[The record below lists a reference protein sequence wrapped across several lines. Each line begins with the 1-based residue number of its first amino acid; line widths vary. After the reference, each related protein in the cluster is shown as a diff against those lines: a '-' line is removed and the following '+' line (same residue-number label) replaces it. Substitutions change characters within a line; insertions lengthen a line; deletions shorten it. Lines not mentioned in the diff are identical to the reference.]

1 MTQILKSYVC
11 GAWFE
16 GEGKKA
22 QLKNP
27 TTEETLAETSTA
39 GINFAEALDFARSRG
54 GEALRAM
61 TFAERGAMLMAMSK
75 AIHEYREELLDLA
88 EQNGGNTRSDAK
100 FDIDG
105 ATGTLAFYAKLGEKM
120 GDKKVLADGDAIQ
133 LTRNPRWVGQH
144 VYTPRRG
151 VAVLINAFNFPA
163 WGFAEK
169 AACALLAGMPV
180 INKPATSTSLVAA
193 RITEILVESGV
204 MPEGTYSAVT
214 GSAGD
219 MLDHVGWQDVIAF
232 TGSSDTGLFIR
243 SRENILKHNVRVNV
257 EADSLNAAVLGADL
271 NRESETYDLFLQE
284 AVRDM
289 TQKAGQKCTAIRRI
303 LVPKDMLDE
312 VREDLINEL
321 SGIRAGNP
329 TEKGVR
335 VGPLATEGQLRD
347 AKEGLE
353 RLSGCT
359 KMVYGDGGRGNLTG
373 IDHDKGY
380 FMSPVLLE
388 AEDARSAAIHDR
400 EIFGPV
406 STILP
411 YDGTAEEAAELLG
424 MGQGSLVS
432 SIYSDKSGFALE
444 MVERVGAFNGRLHL
458 ASKKM
463 VELSAGPGTVLPTLM
478 HGGPGR
484 AGGGEELGGERG
496 LAFYMQRTAVQGYQP
511 LLEKLS

>member
-11 GAWFE
+11 GTWFE
-16 GEGKKA
+16 GEGKRA
-22 QLKNP
+22 ELKNP
-27 TTEETLAETSTA
+27 TTEETLAETSTT
-39 GINFAEALDFARSRG
+39 GINFAEALDYARTRG
-54 GEALRAM
+54 GAALREM
-61 TFAERGAMLMAMSK
+61 TFAERGAMLMNMSK

-100 FDIDG
+100 FDVDG
-105 ATGTLAFYAKLGEKM
+105 ATGTLAYYAKLGEKL

-144 VYTPRRG
+144 VYTPLRG
-151 VAVLINAFNFPA
+151 VAILINAFNFPA

-169 AACALLAGMPV
+169 AACALLAGMPIV
-180 INKPATSTSLVAA
+180 NKPATSTSLVAA

-204 MPEGTYSAVT
+204 MPDGVYSAIT
-214 GSAGD
+214 GGAGD
-219 MLDHVGWQDVIAF
+219 MLDHVGWQDVVAF

-243 SRENILKHNVRVNV
+243 SRENILRHNVRVNV
-257 EADSLNAAVLGADL
+257 EADSLNAAVLGEDL
-271 NRESETYDLFLQE
+271 ERESETYDLFLRE
-284 AVRDM
+284 VSRDM

-303 LVPKDMLDE
+303 LVPRDLLDD
-312 VREDLINEL
+312 VREDLCNEL
-321 SGIRAGNP
+321 SGIRTGKP

-335 VGPLATEGQLRD
+335 VGPLATAGQLRD

-359 KMVYGDGGRGNLTG
+359 KMVYGDGGRGELTA
-373 IDHDKGY
+373 IDGDKGY

-388 AEDARSAAIHDR
+388 AEDARADAIHDR

-406 STILP
+406 ATILP
-411 YDGTAEEAAELLG
+411 YDGSAKEAAELLG
-424 MGQGSLVS
+424 LGHGSLVS
-432 SIYSDKSGFALE
+432 SIYSDKAKFALE
-444 MVERVGAFNGRLHL
+444 MVEEVGAFNGRLHL
-458 ASKKM
+458 ASKK
-463 VELSAGPGTVLPTLM
+463 VAELSAGPGTVLPTLL

-484 AGGGEELGGERG
+484 AGGGQELGGERG

-511 LLEKLS
+511 LLEKLV